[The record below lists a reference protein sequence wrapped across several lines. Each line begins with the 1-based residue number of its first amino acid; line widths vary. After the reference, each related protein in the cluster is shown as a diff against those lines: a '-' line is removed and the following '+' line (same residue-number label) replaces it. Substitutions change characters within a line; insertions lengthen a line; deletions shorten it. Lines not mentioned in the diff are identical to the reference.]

1 MAGSMWITYPDQYD
15 MCSRCTGNGRIRCSS
30 CLGAGQEQEYG
41 RYNEGRSWRSCSRCA
56 GSGERACESCGGTGS
71 VSRLFAA
78 GRSRDENS
86 ATRKD
91 DTDDLFESSPNWT
104 KRPCRMCEGT
114 GREDC
119 RYCYG
124 TGRYVSSILGGVAC
138 PYCASSGRDDCSL
151 CYGKGFRWISK
162 T

>member
-56 GSGERACESCGGTGS
+56 GSGERACESCGGSGS
-71 VSRLFAA
+71 VRRSLPTKHP
-78 GRSRDENS
+78 GGEHSRSREDDSDE
-86 ATRKD
+86 
-91 DTDDLFESSPNWT
+91 LFESSPNWT
-104 KRPCRMCEGT
+104 KRSCRMCQGT
-114 GREDC
+114 GRQDC
-119 RYCYG
+119 RHCYG